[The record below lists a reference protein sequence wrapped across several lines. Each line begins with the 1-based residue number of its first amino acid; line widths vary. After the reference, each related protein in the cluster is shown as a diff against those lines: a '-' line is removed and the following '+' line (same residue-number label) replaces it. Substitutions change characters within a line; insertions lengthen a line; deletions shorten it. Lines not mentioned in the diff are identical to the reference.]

1 MPVLVIQTYQLHDIM
16 RLNPELNFWTVVLD
30 KVGNA
35 WVLLLLAMLHI
46 LQMIQKAGYGDTLE
60 DGPQSS
66 WLGYSLLPEGP
77 LIFRMKS

>member
-1 MPVLVIQTYQLHDIM
+1 MLVIQTYRFHDVR

-35 WVLLLLAMLHI
+35 WVLLPLAMLHI

-66 WLGYSLLPEGP
+66 WLGYSLLPEGFF
-77 LIFRMKS
+77 L